1 MINRLVEFWKHLLEV
16 SRYDPDQDLDRWRE
30 QLFTVIYPLALVVGL
45 AACADT
51 LHTAF
56 AEHRFSYTLF
66 ALLAYVFAMGVMSFR
81 LIPIRARMG
90 IGLIIFFSSVFYQS
104 SPLIGYLFLFSF
116 PPLIALLVSFRASL
130 SALTANLLLF
140 SLLTYHFA
148 SLDFD
153 MVQFGVASVDRWI
166 LYGIVFL
173 SLDAIIT
180 LCFGLLTKGLA
191 QVIALEREA
200 RHALNEKERHLE
212 EANSRL
218 AEEARQREHMQET
231 LSETERKAVFYISHD
246 RLTNLPNRDAFI
258 QRLGVEIMKA
268 RNRGQIFA
276 AMAIGI
282 DKFKHINSIYDTTG
296 GDAILSGFAE
306 RLRGIVRDQDVVG
319 RFGDDRFMALFSDI
333 ARVEDTLTIV
343 QKIWEAVERPFQIVG
358 QEVRISAS
366 IGLCFFPLDA
376 KTPEE
381 LVKNA
386 ETAMFAV
393 KETGGGAHRFF
404 DEKLNTDMMER
415 VTLERMLRDAVTR
428 DEFVPYFQPKVDRYG
443 YLLGMES
450 LIRWNSS
457 NGLIL
462 PDQFI
467 PLAEQNGIIVDIGE
481 RILYHSCRQN
491 RAWQDDGFVPKKVS
505 VNLSPFEFRHPDLI
519 RRIRE
524 TINRSG
530 LDPMWLELEITES
543 GIVRNEKDA
552 IKKLNELHEMGITL
566 SIDDFGTGYSSLS
579 KLKDYPIDTL
589 KIDKAFVDNVPHDK
603 RSMTIVISLVK
614 LAHNLGFKV
623 VAEGV
628 ETKEQLE
635 FLVLHGCDQFQGYF
649 FSRPLTAEDFQQQKL
664 QPQVIMS

>member
-1 MINRLVEFWKHLLEV
+1 MLGRLLELWKHLLEV
-16 SRYDPDQDLDRWRE
+16 SRYDPEQDLDRWRE
-30 QLFTVIYPLALVVGL
+30 QLFTIIYPLALVVGL
-45 AACADT
+45 ALCALTMHD
-51 LHTAF
+51 AF
-56 AEHRFSYTLF
+56 AEGRFSPTLMAVALYALAMTVMAVKRIPVRYRMAIGLMIFFSTVFYQSSPVVSYLSLFSLPPLFALLVSFNAALSALGANALLF
-66 ALLAYVFAMGVMSFR
+66 ALLAYH
-81 LIPIRARMG
+81 
-90 IGLIIFFSSVFYQS
+90 
-104 SPLIGYLFLFSF
+104 FL
-116 PPLIALLVSFRASL
+116 RNDL
-130 SALTANLLLF
+130 SAL
-140 SLLTYHFA
+140 
-148 SLDFD
+148 
-153 MVQFGVASVDRWI
+153 QFGVESLERWI
-166 LYGIVFL
+166 LYGIIFL
-173 SLDAIIT
+173 FLDLIIT

-191 QVIALEREA
+191 QIIELEREA
-200 RHALNEKERHLE
+200 RRTLTEKERHLE
-212 EANSRL
+212 EANLQL
-218 AEEARQREHMQET
+218 ANEALQREHMKET

-246 RLTNLPNRDAFI
+246 RLTNLPNREAFA

-282 DKFKHINSIYDTTG
+282 DKFKHINSIYGTAG
-296 GDAILSGFAE
+296 GDAILAGLAE

-343 QKIWEAVERPFQIVG
+343 QKVWEAVERPFQIVG
-358 QEVRISAS
+358 EEVRISAS

-376 KTPEE
+376 RSPEE
-381 LVKNA
+381 LVKHA

-393 KETGGGAHRFF
+393 KEAGGGAHRFF
-404 DEKLNTDMMER
+404 DEKLNADMTER

-450 LIRWNSS
+450 LIRWNSA
-457 NGLIL
+457 NGLIM
-462 PDQFI
+462 PNNFI

-491 RAWQDDGFVPKKVS
+491 RSWQDDGFVPKKVS

-524 TINRSG
+524 TIDRSG

-552 IKKLNELHEMGITL
+552 IVKLTELHEMGITL

-589 KIDKAFVDNVPHDK
+589 KIDKAFIDNVPQDK
-603 RSMTIVISLVK
+603 RSMTIVISLIK

-628 ETKEQLE
+628 ERAEQLE

-649 FSRPLTAEDFQQQKL
+649 FSRPLTAEEFQMKL